1 MFYMLEDD
9 SFLLPFSY
17 VNLLIDVTCQG
28 PSHRSLP
35 CDRCWGD
42 YRSHHTGSAEGKSRC
57 LWRWCWPIRGRAAA
71 DWWDPFEAPQSRDF
85 PLKIFEISQGC
96 DIKTDSN
103 VLISFFITARFA
115 EKGWN
120 KAHFFQNHFGGRPC
134 RGKRRAKSSCCSVS
148 SSTFVLLCKKC
159 TAGLAQI
166 FFVYLWDGLIM
177 GQTCE
182 FQSCMTHPQYIHIVQ
197 HSKPWFCQFCGVQ
210 KRSHIIPPGNP
221 SFKNSNFFFWGAN
234 LNMLTDQL

>member
-120 KAHFFQNHFGGRPC
+120 KAHFFPESFRRTALQ
-134 RGKRRAKSSCCSVS
+134 GKEKGQVELLFSFLLNICPTLQKMYRRLGSN
-148 SSTFVLLCKKC
+148 LLC
-159 TAGLAQI
+159 LP
-166 FFVYLWDGLIM
+166 VR
-177 GQTCE
+177 
-182 FQSCMTHPQYIHIVQ
+182 
-197 HSKPWFCQFCGVQ
+197 WFDHGT
-210 KRSHIIPPGNP
+210 
-221 SFKNSNFFFWGAN
+221 
-234 LNMLTDQL
+234 NMWVSELHDSPAVHTYSPAF